1 MWWLIVIL
9 AIVAAFFFFP
19 RFRSALLVLIG
30 VLAVGVIVFYAYQ
43 QMEEKASRGRIA
55 NTDVHLTELRL
66 IPRSPGAYTLVAR
79 LRNGSA
85 QFTIQSLQ
93 IRLTLRDCVSKNQCE
108 TIGETIQNLSLSVPP
123 GQTRGLEERM
133 YFSNLPSLKGNLE
146 WNYAV
151 VEIRAK

>member
-1 MWWLIVIL
+1 MWWLVAIL
-9 AIVAAFFFFP
+9 AIIAAFFFP
-19 RFRSALLVLIG
+19 RFRNALLILIG
-30 VLAVGVIVFYAYQ
+30 VLALGFFVLYEYQ

-66 IPRSPGAYTLVAR
+66 ILRSPGSYTLAGR

-85 QFTIQSLQ
+85 QFSIQSLQ

-108 TIGETIQNLSLSVPP
+108 TIGETTQYVSLSVPP
-123 GQTRGLEERM
+123 GQTRGVEERI
-133 YFSNLPSLKGNLE
+133 YFSSLPSLKGNLE
-146 WNYAV
+146 WDYAV